1 MRILVTG
8 GAGYI
13 GSITSHQLIKAGHQ
27 VVVFDSLVNGNKDTV
42 ADLDLVIGETQDI
55 KFLINVI
62 NQKKIEA
69 VIHFAAFIEMGESM
83 KDPYKYFYNNVFGSL
98 QLIKA
103 MIKTGVGKIVFSSSA
118 GVYGN
123 PERLPVKEDDRKEP
137 TNPYG
142 ESKLMVE
149 QLLAWFDKIHQLR
162 SISLRY
168 FNAAGAT
175 LDGKLGEAHRS
186 ESHLIPNILKAFI
199 AGEEFVLHGDD
210 YKTLDGTCI
219 RDYIHVLD
227 LAKTHILALEALVQG
242 HKTDFYNAGT
252 GKGYSNKQV
261 IEMVEK
267 VTGKKVKVKIGPRR
281 PGDANELVAD
291 AAKFQKEFNW
301 RPQHSDLR
309 IIIESAYNWHK
320 RQG

>member
-1 MRILVTG
+1 MKILVTG

-13 GSITSHQLIKAGHQ
+13 GSITSHQLVKAGHQ
-27 VVVFDSLVNGNKDTV
+27 VVVFDSLVQGHKDTV

-69 VIHFAAFIEMGESM
+69 VLHFAAFIEMGESM

-103 MIKTGVGKIVFSSSA
+103 MVKTGVDKIVFSSSA

-123 PERLPVKEDDRKEP
+123 PERLPVKEDDKKEP

-142 ESKLMVE
+142 QSKLMVE
-149 QLLAWFDKIHQLR
+149 RLLAWFDKIHQLR

-175 LDGKLGEAHRS
+175 LDGKLGEAHEP

-199 AGEEFVLHGDD
+199 AGKEFVLHGDD
-210 YKTLDGTCI
+210 YQTADGTCI

-227 LAKTHILALEALVQG
+227 LAQTHILALEALAQG
-242 HKTDFYNAGT
+242 HKTDLYNAGT

-301 RPQHSDLR
+301 QPQHSDLR
-309 IIIESAYNWHK
+309 TIIESAYNWHK
-320 RQG
+320 RQA